1 MARPKRDI
9 DWEWIEGHW
18 RAGLLSVMQIAAQY
32 KEDTGD
38 PLSHTAIIKHF
49 KQLGITR
56 DLAAKIRAKSD
67 ALVSASLVSG
77 LVSAETT
84 KSETQII
91 DESAEMITHIRLAQR
106 TDITRTRKLV
116 MDLLAELERTTG
128 NMDLFEQLGEL
139 MDAPNEDGNA
149 KVSEKRRE
157 LYEKVISL
165 AGRTGTMKALSESL
179 KTLVALEREAFGID
193 DRRTATIRGTDIS
206 ITF

>member
-38 PLSHTAIIKHF
+38 PISHTAIIKHF

-139 MDAPNEDGNA
+139 MRAPDQKGVDKLN
-149 KVSEKRRE
+149 E
-157 LYEKVISL
+157 LYHKVISL
-165 AGRTGTMKALSESL
+165 GGRTGTMKALSESL
-179 KTLVALEREAFGID
+179 KNLVALEREAFGID